1 FEERLQKLDV
11 LYLTVGKLVPVGLRQ
26 LGEEVPIRA
35 LPLPQGRLR
44 LHVDGF
50 VFGLT
55 LALYRTDLDAELAP
69 GAVFWRNLE
78 CVAKTLEFPPARLFG
93 LEPFRRIPQQQGV
106 IDLGT
111 DDCMGTNQHAL
122 AALNAELLVPHWNLL
137 SDIPLLP

>member
-1 FEERLQKLDV
+1 MYGRLTTAGARPGKLEEWLQKLDV
-11 LYLTVGKLVPVGLRQ
+11 LYLTVGELVPVGLRK

-35 LPLPQGRLR
+35 FPLPQRRLR
-44 LHVDGF
+44 LHIDGF

-69 GAVFWRNLE
+69 GAVFRRNLE
-78 CVAKTLEFPPARLFG
+78 RVAQTLEFAPARLFR

-111 DDCMGTNQHAL
+111 DDCMRTN
-122 AALNAELLVPHWNLL
+122 
-137 SDIPLLP
+137 